1 MSTQT
6 TNLGLTKPSGNEKPF
21 VSVLNTD
28 LDIIDE
34 AVGDVDVQA
43 DGSLQDQIDALGES
57 VTRWQATTDS
67 GGRVFINK
75 PIEKIRSV
83 CVFSTTYW
91 AHARYL
97 NDAQTLIYIK
107 DTITNDAV
115 PNVSVDV
122 QVTSVK

>member
-6 TNLGLTKPSGNEKPF
+6 TNLGLTKPSGNEKPL

-57 VTRWQATTDS
+57 VSRKLGLTNGS
-67 GGRVFINK
+67 PVF
-75 PIEKIRSV
+75 
-83 CVFSTTYW
+83 Y
-91 AHARYL
+91 ARYYVTQSG
-97 NDAQTLIYIK
+97 AHRIYFYEFPGMSGQLGYIEL
-107 DTITNDAV
+107 TT
-115 PNVSVDV
+115 
-122 QVTSVK
+122 